1 MFLTRMYS
9 AQTRTTD
16 VLLRIGVERAL
27 LARTNTGKPVLLVA
41 TRAGCVPEDGEEV
54 AHAKALARDFMYGYP
69 VSVCVC
75 ACVSVSCVCVCV
87 SVCLCICLCLSS
99 TGALQ
104 RGQAC
109 AAGGHEG
116 RLCARGGRV
125 CQCACPRLYV
135 RLPVLLRAW
144 VCVWAWVV
152 CAFLVCMRV
161 RVGVGSVPVCVTILS
176 PPCSFQTP
184 LPPRAPLRPSAS
196 SFCTNE
202 EGTILP
208 CD

>member
-41 TRAGCVPEDGEEV
+41 TRADCVPEDGEEV

-75 ACVSVSCVCVCV
+75 ACVSVSGACVCV

-116 RLCARGGRV
+116 RL
-125 CQCACPRLYV
+125 
-135 RLPVLLRAW
+135 
-144 VCVWAWVV
+144 
-152 CAFLVCMRV
+152 CMRV